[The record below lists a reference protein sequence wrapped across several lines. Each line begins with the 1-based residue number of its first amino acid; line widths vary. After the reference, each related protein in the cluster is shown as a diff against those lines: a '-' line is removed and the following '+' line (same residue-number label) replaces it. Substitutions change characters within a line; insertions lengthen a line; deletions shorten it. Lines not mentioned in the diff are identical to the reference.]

1 MVVLYGSVV
10 LALMA
15 VVYYFLISGKMDKAA
30 SAFAGGAILL
40 FLTAVLNKAFPGALP
55 EGVRALNLDNL
66 SEFVDFR
73 TIGLLIGMMIILP
86 FIEESGFFQFMA
98 VAVVK
103 MSRGDFKLLYIVTSL
118 IVALASALLNNVST
132 VMVFVPVV
140 LAVTDALEK
149 NPFPFLIMI
158 ILSANLGGTA
168 TLIGDPPNM
177 IVGFAAGKSFN
188 DFLINVAPVVFITL
202 ITILI
207 LLLWKESKYF
217 KLNDEEQKILKRFAN
232 TDPFSQIRDKRM
244 LRISLTIFSLTLI
257 GFMLPPSLGIDP
269 ALVALL
275 SAAVTLFVMR
285 VNTEVMEKLFHKI
298 EWGTIF
304 FFLGM
309 FTLVYGLEAVGLMDA
324 FVSFLV
330 SSLHSPILLLIFVLW
345 FPLFLSGFVSAV
357 PMVMIMVPVINSII
371 GNPELVFSKDPALSD
386 ILWWAL
392 VLGACYGGN
401 GTIVGAAAN
410 MVVTGMSQK
419 LKRGKLTFSNYIK
432 YAFPLL
438 MISGM
443 IATMYVMLRYYS
455 THI

>member
-1 MVVLYGSVV
+1 MVFLYGSVV
-10 LALMA
+10 LVLMSI
-15 VVYYFLISGKMDKAA
+15 VYYFLVSGKMDKAA

-40 FLTAVLNKAFPGALP
+40 FLTAVLNNAFPDALP
-55 EGVRALNLDNL
+55 EGVKNLNLENL
-66 SEFVDFR
+66 SSFVDFK
-73 TIGLLIGMMIILP
+73 TLGLLIGMMIILP

-103 MSRGDFKLLYIVTSL
+103 MSRGNFRFLYILTSI
-118 IVALASALLNNVST
+118 IVGLASAFLNNVST

-140 LAVTDALEK
+140 LAVTDALKK

-188 DFLINVAPVVFITL
+188 DFLSNVSPVVIITL
-202 ITILI
+202 VTILI

-217 KLNDEEQKILKRFAN
+217 KLSDEEQEILKKFAN
-232 TDPFSQIRDKRM
+232 TNPFSQIRDKRM
-244 LRISLTIFSLTLI
+244 LRISLTIFAFTLV
-257 GFMLPPSLGIDP
+257 GFTLPPSLGIDP
-269 ALVALL
+269 ALVSLL
-275 SAAVTLFVMR
+275 AAAVTLFVMK
-285 VNTEVMEKLFHKI
+285 VDGETMEKLFHKI

-309 FTLVYGLEAVGLMDA
+309 FTLVYGLEAVGLMN
-324 FVSFLV
+324 VIVNFLV
-330 SSLHSPILLLIFVLW
+330 NSLHNPLMLLLFVLW
-345 FPLFLSGFVSAV
+345 FPLLLSSFVSAV
-357 PMVMIMVPVINSII
+357 PMVMIMVPIVKGMI
-371 GNPELVFSKDPALSD
+371 GNPALIFSGNVALSD
-386 ILWWAL
+386 TLWWAL

-419 LKRGKLTFSNYIK
+419 LKRGKLTFSNYMR
-432 YAFPLL
+432 YTFPLL
-438 MISGM
+438 MVSG
-443 IATMYVMLRYYS
+443 IVATMYVIIRYYS
-455 THI
+455 IHI